1 MADLKIPTSQTPPA
15 APQGLDVQY
24 ARTIRQLVLP
34 PIAGAVLGS
43 VLYVIVAA
51 QQGAWQLATGAVS
64 LSIAAVLA
72 VLAYR
77 LAKQGREAAVG
88 WLLMGAIAIAYGLPE
103 LFWSG
108 VTLYLAIGGSLLIIL
123 AATVAIR
130 RHLLY
135 RTAGA
140 VVLYVGYIALV
151 NIVRPFPRLDI
162 SQITSVFVF
171 LISITIVLTLAILF
185 QLLRVFRIGTIRTR
199 LLIAFVGLV
208 LLPVAATGGISS
220 VIGATTTR
228 QRTADSLSALGELK
242 VAEIQAWLSGLQT
255 DLQIEIARD
264 AELGRLTT
272 LLTQPVDSA
281 EYQSAA
287 QGQRTRFQGTVDL
300 ENSFEEL
307 MLLDLNG
314 QVVLST
320 EAAQVGKNFAAE
332 AWFKTALARPHVNP
346 PLYAQSLDRFV
357 VYAGTPLRDA
367 AERVIGVVAGR
378 ANLTRLN
385 AIMAER
391 AGLGETGE
399 TYVVG
404 TNFAVLTALRYP
416 YDSRY
421 MRTTGPLDAI
431 ATESTGNRVYN
442 DYRGASVVGVFQ
454 WIPELRVALIAEQDT
469 AEAFRSSTT
478 TLTVT
483 GIATVLILILAV
495 VAALFLT
502 NSIAAPIGRLAK
514 VAEQIATGDLS
525 VSARIE
531 RNDEMGALAR
541 SFNAMTEQLRGFIG
555 SLEDRVTARTEE
567 LRASAD
573 VGRAVAST
581 LHTDE
586 LLSLIV
592 NLIVERF
599 GLYYA
604 AVFTLDETG
613 QYAVL
618 REANGEAGRILKER
632 RHQLAVGGQSMVG
645 YVTARRT
652 ARIALDVGADAMR
665 FANPLLP
672 DTRSEI
678 ALPLIVGDRVL
689 GALDVQST
697 QAAAFDE
704 ASAAVLQS
712 MADQIAVALSNAEQF
727 KQTNQALQRARELY
741 TASQA
746 LSAASDPGS
755 ALSAVQKHIAPDANR
770 GGIIWFGPPQA
781 DNTLAYVEFVAAWVQ
796 PELATQMQR
805 IEVGTR
811 FTPQQMPLVNYVGA
825 NQPLIVADRN
835 APEIDLTLR
844 KLMERFG
851 AQSLIALPL
860 IASQRMLGIIVM
872 GYQTPR
878 KFDIDQVQA
887 MQALAGQ
894 IAIVLQ
900 NLQSAA
906 EAKAA
911 LDQIDAVNRR
921 LTGEAWEEFT
931 QRRNITNVR
940 WISTTDQAQQTGLPE
955 VGEAIGGGQIVMRP
969 LSDQTQLSVAVPIKL
984 RDVSIGAL
992 RLVVPQPA
1000 WTAELRST
1008 LEAIADHVAQAA
1020 ENARLLDETRARFA
1034 RERAL
1039 ADATDRIRRRTEVDQ
1054 ILETAAAEL
1063 AHYLQASAVKVQVGT
1078 SDQGRA

>member
-1 MADLKIPTSQTPPA
+1 MADLKEPTSQTPPA
-15 APQGLDVQY
+15 APQGLHAQY
-24 ARTIRQLVLP
+24 ARMIRQLVLP
-34 PIAGAVLGS
+34 PLMGAVLGS
-43 VLYVIVAA
+43 VLYIIVAA
-51 QQGAWQLATGAVS
+51 QQGAWQVAMGAAG
-64 LSIAAVLA
+64 LSIAAALA

-123 AATVAIR
+123 AATVAVR
-130 RHLLY
+130 HHLLS

-140 VVLYVGYIALV
+140 VVLYVAYMALA
-151 NIVRPFPRLDI
+151 NIVRPFSRFDI

-171 LISITIVLTLAILF
+171 LIGITIVLALAILV
-185 QLLRVFRIGTIRTR
+185 QLLRAFRIGTIRTR
-199 LLIAFVGLV
+199 LLIAFVSLV

-228 QRTADSLSALGELK
+228 QRTADSLSALGALK
-242 VAEIQAWLSGLQT
+242 VAEVRAWLSGLQT

-264 AELGRLTT
+264 AELRRLTT

-281 EYQSAA
+281 DYQTAV

-300 ENSFEEL
+300 EKSFEEL

-332 AWFKTALARPHVNP
+332 TWFKAALAGPHVNP

-357 VYAGTPLRDA
+357 VYAGNPVRDT

-378 ANLTRLN
+378 ANLTRLD

-399 TYVVG
+399 TYVMG

-416 YDSRY
+416 YNSRY
-421 MRTTGPLDAI
+421 MRTTGPLEAI
-431 ATESTGNRVYN
+431 ATESTGSRIYP
-442 DYRGASVVGVFQ
+442 DYRGVSVIGAFQ
-454 WIPELRVALIAEQDT
+454 WIPELRVALIAEQDS
-469 AEAFRSSTT
+469 AEAFQSSTT

-483 GIATVLILILAV
+483 GIATVLILVLAV

-514 VAEQIATGDLS
+514 VAEQIATGDLT
-525 VSARIE
+525 VAARVE

-541 SFNAMTEQLRGFIG
+541 SFNVMTEQLRSFIG
-555 SLEDRVTARTEE
+555 SLEDRVTARTED

-618 REANGEAGRILKER
+618 REANGEAGRTLKER
-632 RHQLAVGGQSMVG
+632 RHQLEVGGQSMVG

-727 KQTNQALQRARELY
+727 AETRNALHQAEVLSKSIQALISAN
-741 TASQA
+741 SIQA
-746 LSAASDPGS
+746 ICQLLAEY
-755 ALSAVQKHIAPDANR
+755 ANS
-770 GGIIWFGPPQA
+770 
-781 DNTLAYVEFVAAWVQ
+781 L
-796 PELATQMQR
+796 
-805 IEVGTR
+805 
-811 FTPQQMPLVNYVGA
+811 VGA
-825 NQPLIVADRN
+825 DHTYAFIVDHERRQILEHNASGNVIDHGDHTYESLNSGISGMVFRSGRAVLSLHADDGIEPAETRERRKQFGAGALIVA
-835 APEIDLTLR
+835 
-844 KLMERFG
+844 
-851 AQSLIALPL
+851 PL
-860 IASQRMLGIIVM
+860 IAQEQVIGTVTVGNQIGQRLFTSSDVNLL
-872 GYQTPR
+872 TTLAA
-878 KFDIDQVQA
+878 QA
-887 MQALAGQ
+887 VNAIEKLQLFEQAQRAVNEL
-894 IAIVLQ
+894 
-900 NLQSAA
+900 
-906 EAKAA
+906 
-911 LDQIDAVNRR
+911 DAVNRR
-921 LTGEAWEEFT
+921 LTGEIWTDFT
-931 QRRNITNVR
+931 RRTASNVR
-940 WISTTDQAQQTGLPE
+940 WVGTSDRAQNPDLPE
-955 VGEAIGGGQIVMRP
+955 VDKALDTGQIAVRALYGGDR
-969 LSDQTQLSVAVPIKL
+969 LSIAVPIKL
-984 RDVSIGAL
+984 RDV
-992 RLVVPQPA
+992 
-1000 WTAELRST
+1000 
-1008 LEAIADHVAQAA
+1008 
-1020 ENARLLDETRARFA
+1020 
-1034 RERAL
+1034 
-1039 ADATDRIRRRTEVDQ
+1039 
-1054 ILETAAAEL
+1054 
-1063 AHYLQASAVKVQVGT
+1063 
-1078 SDQGRA
+1078 